1 MQITIDNAD
10 HRPIYQQVADEIKGL
25 IARGDLGEGATL
37 PPVRQLA
44 ADLGV
49 NMNTIATAYGELQN
63 EGLIAVRH
71 GSGATVTSRRTSEE
85 NRPSPET
92 LRKTIRAA
100 LTQMVLAGMRRAE
113 IMSLVTDELR
123 GLLKGAK

>member
-1 MQITIDNAD
+1 MAYTYTIHDRGDPGAMFLSIDTAD
-10 HRPIYQQVADEIKGL
+10 PRPIYQQVADGIKEL

-49 NMNTIATAYGELQN
+49 NMNTIAAAYGELQN
-63 EGLIAVRH
+63 EGLISIRH
-71 GSGATVTSRRTSEE
+71 GSGATVTSRRTSED

-100 LTQMVLAGMRRAE
+100 LTQMVLAGM
-113 IMSLVTDELR
+113 
-123 GLLKGAK
+123 